1 MVKQTK
7 SICLG
12 MMRSLKRES
21 KSIKIVMW
29 WANTAFC
36 RNGPLM
42 SLFMPLLCPY
52 SLLFQKIYKTCA
64 FNNQNQ
70 LNLVYLYSISNVF
83 FIYILLPHRTDKF
96 QIRSGNMGDLLRI
109 SLRNDDTGE
118 SADWHLDKIL
128 IVDSSGKEYRF
139 PANVWLSHDPGRQLD
154 IMLTK
159 GMFLLY
165 Q

>member
-1 MVKQTK
+1 MLCGEPIRHFVEM
-7 SICLG
+7 G
-12 MMRSLKRES
+12 H
-21 KSIKIVMW
+21 W
-29 WANTAFC
+29 WVYLC
-36 RNGPLM
+36 RCDTHIHYY
-42 SLFMPLLCPY
+42 FK
-52 SLLFQKIYKTCA
+52 KIYKTCA

-70 LNLVYLYSISNVF
+70 LNLIYLYSISNVF
-83 FIYILLPHRTDKF
+83 FIYILLSHRTDKF

-165 Q
+165 QLVRSVQSK